1 MYGNMTN
8 PGRLLE
14 CLSFAAAKHRG
25 QLRKGA
31 AASPYINHPIAGAM
45 VLATAGQVEDEALL
59 LAAVLHDTVEDTN
72 TTFEELEERFG
83 GEVTGLVRE
92 LTDNKKD
99 PKEVRKQ
106 DQIDHASTASARAKQ
121 LKIAD
126 KICNVEDVVA
136 SPPPDWSLERRR
148 EYLDWAERVVAGCR
162 GVNEG
167 LEARF
172 DAALAQARRA
182 LRGGV

>member
-1 MYGNMTN
+1 MRRFFWPPYSMIPSRIRTRRSRN
-8 PGRLLE
+8 
-14 CLSFAAAKHRG
+14 S
-25 QLRKGA
+25 RKG
-31 AASPYINHPIAGAM
+31 
-45 VLATAGQVEDEALL
+45 
-59 LAAVLHDTVEDTN
+59 
-72 TTFEELEERFG
+72 FG
-83 GEVTGLVRE
+83 VEVTGLVRE

-126 KICNVEDVVA
+126 KICNVEEVVA
-136 SPPPDWSLERRR
+136 SPPPDWSVERRR

-182 LRGGV
+182 LSVGGMTGLSSLEHLRARAPGGRHGG